1 MEWFV
6 PTSWDEFVGNKRAVK
21 LLKGA
26 FRSGIKSIIIY
37 GPVGVGKTT
46 AALLLAK
53 ESDLL
58 FFQIDGSRFSK
69 PELERI
75 LRFGNNVL
83 LFIDEITRLN
93 RNAQHMLLNPIQEG
107 RIVLIGASWE
117 NPWKVLIP
125 PLRSR
130 SVLVEFKP
138 LTFEELKHAAKMI
151 ASKWKIDVPD
161 DVLSMIAKAAG
172 GDIRR
177 LQNILT
183 LWSTTG
189 ELDDSVVFD
198 GVSNKDEFYD
208 VISAMIKSIRGSDPD
223 ASVYYLI
230 RFIEEGGAPEYVAR
244 RLVILASEDIG
255 NADPYALTLATSAMY
270 AVSNIG
276 MPEALYFLV
285 QTAMYLAAAPKS
297 NSTVETISRV
307 REVIEQY
314 GKLPVP
320 RHLKNIP
327 GSGYKYPHSYG
338 GWVNQKYLPKDIDG
352 ISLVK
357 FKSGYEKKML
367 QRIKAMRKDQ
377 GSSGKESHQG
387 A

>member
-69 PELERI
+69 SELEKV
-75 LRFGNNVL
+75 LRFGSNVL

-93 RNAQHMLLNPIQEG
+93 RSAQHMLLNPIQEG
-107 RIVLIGASWE
+107 RMVLIGASWE
-117 NPWKVLIP
+117 NPWKMLIP

-130 SVLVEFKP
+130 SVLVEFKA
-138 LTFEELKHAAKMI
+138 LTFKDLKHAAEMI
-151 ASKWKIDVPD
+151 ASRWKITVPEN
-161 DVLSMIAKAAG
+161 VLSMIAKAAG

-177 LQNILT
+177 LQNILA

-189 ELDDSVVFD
+189 ELDDSVVFN
-198 GVSNKDEFYD
+198 GVSDKDEFYD

-223 ASVYYLI
+223 AGVYYLI
-230 RFIEEGGAPEYVAR
+230 RFIEEGGSPEYVAR

-270 AVSNIG
+270 AVSNVGI
-276 MPEALYFLV
+276 PEALYFLV
-285 QTAMYLAAAPKS
+285 QTAIYLAAAPKS
-297 NSTVETISRV
+297 NSTVETIGRV

-338 GWVNQKYLPKDIDG
+338 GWVDQRYLPKDIDS
-352 ISLVK
+352 ISLVN

-367 QRIKAMRKDQ
+367 QRIKAIRKDQ
-377 GSSGKESHQG
+377 GFSGKAPHRDE
-387 A
+387 